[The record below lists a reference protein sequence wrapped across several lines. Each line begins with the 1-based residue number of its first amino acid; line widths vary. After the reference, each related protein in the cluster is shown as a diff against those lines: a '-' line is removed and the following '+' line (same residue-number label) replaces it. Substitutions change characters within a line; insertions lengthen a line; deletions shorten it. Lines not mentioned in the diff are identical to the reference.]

1 LVGLPGDHIKK
12 TGPDSEM
19 PNALRVKE
27 SGEVSPSPADCKAW
41 GSIVAGLVLSPAKNE
56 KMVHFSLQC
65 FDAVGW
71 AARRASGL

>member
-56 KMVHFSLQC
+56 KMVHFFPSVL
-65 FDAVGW
+65 
-71 AARRASGL
+71 